1 VKAQAPDIKSK
12 QVSNSAIVHNPS
24 GNHETRRT
32 LTLVGGLIIITIIA
46 SQNPLKNFSPVGK
59 LLQASNTYPVAL
71 KISDAPNVA
80 AVDTNLLP
88 SSGSEGLGSK
98 TTNMIGSPSPSTKP
112 QAVTPMNTLVFN
124 MTGFKKVNPQ
134 PFTVAT
140 ATKGKETRFDLYSK
154 SEVVDGK
161 KKEQRVLLPAG
172 SIKNNSTG
180 TSYLVLTMVQ
190 GSTNILIQPY
200 GEMSRYTLLLS
211 VTDGNQD
218 LIFSQYLGVIDQTT
232 NKPQEPII
240 NIGTTSLP
248 LINLSFGEVK
258 QIKLVK

>member
-1 VKAQAPDIKSK
+1 VTTPAQAPDTNSK
-12 QVSNSAIVHNPS
+12 QATGSAIVHSTS
-24 GNHETRRT
+24 GLHETRRT
-32 LTLVGGLIIITIIA
+32 LTLVGGLIIITMIA

-59 LLQASNTYPVAL
+59 LLQASNTFPVAL

-88 SSGSEGLGSK
+88 SSGAEGLGSK
-98 TTNMIGSPSPSTKP
+98 TTNMIGSPSTKP
-112 QAVTPMNTLVFN
+112 QVVATLNTLVFN
-124 MTGFKKVNPQ
+124 MSGFKKINPQ

-140 ATKGKETRFDLYSK
+140 ATKGKEARFDLYSK

-161 KKEQRVLLPAG
+161 KKEQRVLVPSG

-200 GEMSRYTLLLS
+200 GEMSKYTLLLS

-218 LIFSQYLGVIDQTT
+218 LIFSHFLGTIDQST
-232 NKPQEPII
+232 NKPQEPVI

-258 QIKLVK
+258 EIKLVK